1 MKPQLPLFPLL
12 AVALAVPSGLPAQD
26 SLSREVTRA
35 AEAFMQEGR
44 IPGLALGIIRNGRP
58 VYAGGLGVT
67 RLGSQTPVTERTL
80 FHMASV
86 TKPFVATA
94 IMQLVERGRMDLDA
108 PVTRYLPYF
117 RMKDPRASGMTV
129 KQLLNHTAGMPDVT
143 DYAWDRPEYDAGA
156 LERYIRGLSD
166 SSLLSDPGTKWA
178 YSNIGFEV
186 LADVISKVSGES
198 FEDYVQRH
206 ILTPAGMKSSTL
218 LMTDLDSTLLAW
230 GHVHRGPTQVEPS
243 NVYPY
248 NRRHAASS
256 TLHSNVVDML
266 RWAMINL
273 RRGELDG
280 NRILA
285 DSSYASLWTPSRDM
299 TAELRERAR
308 RAGIEI
314 PWESYAVGLSWFVV
328 RYRGKRLINHSGGDR
343 GFRSDLYLA
352 PDDSTAVVVMANDQT
367 ADVQKL
373 ARAVLD
379 IVFRNE
385 GR

>member
-1 MKPQLPLFPLL
+1 MQSFM
-12 AVALAVPSGLPAQD
+12 
-26 SLSREVTRA
+26 RE
-35 AEAFMQEGR
+35 GH
-44 IPGLALGIIRNGRP
+44 IPGLAVGIIRNGRP
-58 VYAGGLGVT
+58 VFARGMGVT
-67 RLGSQTPVTERTL
+67 RLRVDTQVTDRTL

-94 IMQLVERGRMDLDA
+94 IMQLVEGGRIDLDA

-117 RMKDPRASGMTV
+117 RMKHPRASGMTGR
-129 KQLLNHTAGMPDVT
+129 QLLNHTAGMPDVT

-156 LERYIRGLSD
+156 LERYIRGLAD
-166 SSLLSDPGTKWA
+166 STLLSDPGAKWA

-186 LADVISKVSGES
+186 LAEVIAKVSGEP
-198 FEDYVQRH
+198 FEDYIQRR

-230 GHVHRGPTQVEPS
+230 GHVHRGPTTVEPS

-256 TLHSNVVDML
+256 TLHSNVEDML

-285 DSSYASLWTPSRDM
+285 ESSYVKLWTPSRDM

-308 RAGIEI
+308 GAGIEL
-314 PWESYAVGLSWFVV
+314 PYESYAVGLSWFVV
-328 RYRGKRLINHSGGDR
+328 RYRGKRLVTHSGGDR

-367 ADVQKL
+367 ADVGKL
-373 ARAVLD
+373 ARSLLD
-379 IVFRNE
+379 IVFR

>member
-1 MKPQLPLFPLL
+1 MKPSRSVFHLLVTVICLPT
-12 AVALAVPSGLPAQD
+12 GLPAQD
-26 SLSREVTRA
+26 SLSVEVTRV
-35 AEAFMQEGR
+35 AEAFMQERR

-58 VYAGGLGVT
+58 VYAKGLGVA
-67 RLGSQTPVTERTL
+67 RLGSPTSVTERTL

-94 IMQLVERGRMDLDA
+94 IMQLVERGRIDLDA

-117 RMKDPRASGMTV
+117 RMKDPRASGMTIR
-129 KQLLNHTAGMPDVT
+129 QLLNHTAGMPDVT

-156 LERYIRGLSD
+156 LERYVRGLSD
-166 SSLLSDPGTKWA
+166 SALLSDPGTKWA

-186 LADVISKVSGES
+186 LADVIAKVSGEA
-198 FEDYVQRH
+198 FEDYVQRQ

-218 LMTDLDSTLLAW
+218 LMSDLDSTLLAW
-230 GHVHRGPTQVEPS
+230 GHIHRGPTTVEPS

-256 TLHSNVVDML
+256 TLHSNVTDML

-285 DSSYASLWTPSRDM
+285 ESSYVRLWAPSRDM
-299 TAELRERAR
+299 TAELQERAR
-308 RAGIEI
+308 QARIEI
-314 PWESYAVGLSWFVV
+314 PWQSYAVGLSWFVV
-328 RYRGKRLINHSGGDR
+328 GYRGKRLINHSGGDR

-352 PDDSTAVVVMANDQT
+352 PDDSVAVVVMANDQT
-367 ADVQKL
+367 ADVAKL
-373 ARAVLD
+373 SRAVLD
-379 IVFRNE
+379 ILFR
-385 GR
+385 